1 MYNYN
6 ELNAVELSPTKKDYY
21 QIWNELIE
29 VASKLSERWDP
40 STTNESDPG
49 IVLLKVLTAIA
60 DKLNYNI
67 DANTLEAFMP
77 SAAQESS
84 MRKLCEMLGYEMRYY
99 QSATTSVRIIY
110 KGENFQSG
118 GVTKI
123 DQFSNIKDAD
133 STVNYI
139 TLEPVLLNSKERKK
153 VVNCMEGELV
163 AVQTDLGSTVTMMHL
178 DDNFRFYLP
187 ESRVASNGIFI
198 NNIDDSSELWQ
209 LTSNINANALQSK
222 VYKFGYDS
230 SRGLPYVQFPE
241 DIGNLISTG
250 LAIKFV
256 RTRGADGNVSVG
268 TLRALEIPHSW
279 NETKTTDTTE
289 VSAESLLEGS
299 AAVVEDWKDLENYTI
314 TNLTAARNGKNPETI
329 DEAYWNYQKTV
340 GTFDT
345 LVTCRDYM
353 NKIYQMTN
361 SDTDNTALVSNVI
374 VSDIRDDINYAYT
387 ITSVASDGIET
398 ERLAKTPRDA
408 KNGETNNED
417 STDVEGTKIDGKI
430 SHFDLVLYPF
440 QAVYGKNTEDE
451 FNSSFTYTDFQT
463 QEIIERLKEQ
473 KTIAHKIRRPKSTDI
488 ACIKVY
494 ARLSARLA
502 TTSKISELEAAEVE
516 LAAHTALYKNFNSRN
531 LNFGEELPYDSI
543 LKVLTMADP
552 RIKNVTLD
560 DPKMTVSV
568 CTVDGKEYPIISE
581 DYIFDDL
588 DSAVEAKEFYKQLV
602 LDNVLAGRLPLFQ
615 YYTTFAN
622 NFTDKPYPKGKAF
635 AIENAATDFPT
646 FLSTGSK
653 VKKLQLNMGSGSL
666 EETNDETTPSLGAVR
681 SISAEFKIDDVTNI
695 TNSAPLTLSSGEI
708 IQFRAP
714 NFKTTA
720 TYPAF
725 VNYYVHLK
733 ERDSDSSAIF
743 ADQEAIPATMYTLRE
758 FFNGGKDGYS
768 KTDSWGMQK
777 SWEEKVNS
785 MPEGL
790 MRVKFTTAANITQDS
805 QKEAQAWS
813 DYDRAI
819 QDYYAVFYK
828 NGDKYTWFEKI
839 EGEPILASTDY
850 YVLDINQN
858 NCTKFLAWL
867 SGAVGNGSNL
877 ITYRVDVTDT
887 QKASNG
893 APAVAEGSRLI
904 TSLYFKKYSTL
915 AGGYGFLKSNGE
927 GQYAELTS
935 WPAAGNVF
943 DTLYVPRLWFKEAD
957 GADGH
962 TVSGLGRD
970 QIALKVKANTE
981 YSLQKDEYVLI
992 SYSTSEGREDGTTVL
1007 KNIAL
1012 GKGTI
1017 IKANFELADSASKSA
1032 ITKYSKTSNYGPWE
1046 LDGKLYTTDNIK
1058 GMFTCAANEQ
1068 IEVLEPITVTLDS
1081 PNSYLY
1087 WEVNPQN
1094 RKFWM
1099 DDSGIQYERFPLDH
1113 IDATTSSASYTLQDG
1128 EYLFFTD
1135 ENMESAAYYGAGTEV
1150 KFSTDIDA
1158 DNITTTD
1165 LTTYLTTYLKR
1176 PKDATKISAEA
1187 LSEAGALKAIPWV
1200 IINLND
1206 KNNLTISEY
1215 RLINLT
1221 EGDILKSVE
1230 FPKLSDASDQS
1241 LGKQYRNVSTAMY
1254 SLSGQDY
1261 TLPLLAVDGASWQVR
1276 SLLSVNMGPA
1286 HPQVLNTHKKQ
1297 NGGIFARN
1305 YLSIKD
1311 DAEEEFVLSPFESD
1325 VSMAVYA
1332 DVPLVGIAGNLNFEA
1347 ESMSSVLTAPKAFK
1361 ICEHISDQESSLAF
1375 DADGFAQVDL
1385 SKTTSTGSVLD
1396 LNILIPK
1403 ESASKATTP
1412 NDTAVEDT
1420 TTEETAE
1427 PVSDDPS
1434 SEEATT
1440 DPSTTESGTT
1450 ESTTTTTE
1458 SNTPEEDTSDH
1469 SLSDGTTPEVST
1481 PKEPSSHYG
1490 LLPIY
1495 YEANKSKFDDSS
1507 AKIKLSSITGDG
1519 ATIAAG
1525 IFNHGGFNVKR
1536 DQNGEVVE
1544 IVFSPVYMT
1553 WWEGQ
1558 SDADGNQYLRPGLN
1572 MIVIPSSCKLSLYRG
1587 NASLIKVGRL
1597 KIIPEENMINYQLAF
1612 ASHDKNLN
1620 LKNSTTLP
1628 FRFYYEDDEG
1638 NKKVESFS
1646 ISDHEALLYIK
1657 DLDEDFNFLYT
1668 VEPSK
1673 VSGLDLNELDPADTM
1688 AQPKAWFD
1696 KQNVANK
1703 FVVSA
1708 LDSDYLKKFV
1718 SVSKYSKIF

>member
-99 QSATTSVRIIY
+99 QSATTSVRITY
-110 KGENFQSG
+110 KGENFQSNG
-118 GVTKI
+118 ATKI
-123 DQFSNIKDAD
+123 DQFSNIKDID

-139 TLEPVLLNSKERKK
+139 TLESVLLNSNERKK

-198 NNIDDSSELWQ
+198 NNIDDSSDLWQ
-209 LTSNINANALQSK
+209 PTSNINANALQSK

-230 SRGLPYVQFPE
+230 SRGLPYIQFPE
-241 DIGNLISTG
+241 DIGNLIGTG
-250 LAIKFV
+250 LAIRFV
-256 RTRGADGNVSVG
+256 RTRGAAGNVSVG
-268 TLRALEIPHSW
+268 KLRALEMPHSW
-279 NETKTTDTTE
+279 NETRATDTTE
-289 VSAESLLEGS
+289 VSAENLLDGS
-299 AAVVEDWKDLENYTI
+299 VAVDEDWKDLENYTI

-387 ITSVASDGIET
+387 ITSVASSGIET
-398 ERLAKTPRDA
+398 ERVAKPR
-408 KNGETNNED
+408 T
-417 STDVEGTKIDGKI
+417 VENTEEKLN
-430 SHFDLVLYPF
+430 HFDLLLYPF

-463 QEIIERLKEQ
+463 KEIVRRLEEQ
-473 KTIAHKIRRPKSTDI
+473 KTIAHKMRKPRSARSDDPDDSDDI

-494 ARLSARLA
+494 VRLSARLA
-502 TTSKISELEAAEVE
+502 TTSKLSALEATEVE
-516 LAAHTALYKNFNSRN
+516 WAAHTALYKNFNLRN

-543 LKVLTMADP
+543 LRVLTMADP

-568 CTVDGKEYPIISE
+568 CTVDGREYPIISE
-581 DYIFDDL
+581 DYIFDNYD
-588 DSAVEAKEFYKQLV
+588 AAKAASEFYKQLV
-602 LDNVLAGRLPLFQ
+602 LDNVLAGKLPLFQ
-615 YYTTFAN
+615 YDTTFAN
-622 NFTDKPYPKGKAF
+622 NFIDKPYPKDQGQEGQPQADK
-635 AIENAATDFPT
+635 IENAVTIFPT
-646 FLSTGSK
+646 FLSTGSE
-653 VKKLQLNMGSGSL
+653 VEKLQLNKELNEL
-666 EETNDETTPSLGAVR
+666 ERTSTSLGAVQ
-681 SISAEFKIDDVTNI
+681 SISAEFKVDDVRKIARAN
-695 TNSAPLTLSSGEI
+695 PLTLSSGEI

-725 VNYYVHLK
+725 VNYYVNLN
-733 ERDSDSSAIF
+733 EPTNSNDTSNNASAI
-743 ADQEAIPATMYTLRE
+743 AIDDASAAIPATMYTLRE
-758 FFNGGKDGYS
+758 FFNGGKDGYVKS
-768 KTDSWGMQK
+768 PGIWDEQK

-790 MRVKFTTAANITQDS
+790 MKVEFTTAANITEGS
-805 QKEAQAWS
+805 TEAARANS
-813 DYDRAI
+813 DYQQAI
-819 QDYYAVFYK
+819 QNYYAVFRK
-828 NGDKYTWFEKI
+828 NEGRYEWFKA
-839 EGEPILASTDY
+839 EGGSTIPADTEY
-850 YVLDINQN
+850 YVLNINEN

-877 ITYRVDVTDT
+877 IKYRVDVTDSE
-887 QKASNG
+887 KDGGG
-893 APAVAEGSRLI
+893 APAILEASRLI

-915 AGGYGFLKSNGE
+915 AGRYGFLKGNGD

-935 WPAAGNVF
+935 WPSAGNIF
-943 DTLYVPRLWFKEAD
+943 DTLYVPRLWFKDSD

-970 QIALKVKANTE
+970 QIARRVKANTE
-981 YSLQKDEYVLI
+981 YSLQDGEYILI

-1017 IKANFELADSASKSA
+1017 IKANFELTDSQSKAA

-1046 LDGKLYTTDNIK
+1046 LNGSIYTTDNIK

-1081 PNSYLY
+1081 LNSYLY

-1094 RKFWM
+1094 RKF
-1099 DDSGIQYERFPLDH
+1099 DPNNGYERFPLDE
-1113 IDATTSSASYTLQDG
+1113 TSGAYTLQDG

-1150 KFSTDIDA
+1150 KLLSK
-1158 DNITTTD
+1158 NMYH
-1165 LTTYLTTYLKR
+1165 LER

-1187 LSEAGALKAIPWV
+1187 LSEVGVLRAIPWV
-1200 IINLND
+1200 IVNLEDKRTSEDKEND
-1206 KNNLTISEY
+1206 DNTKNNNLIISEY
-1215 RLINLT
+1215 RLVNLT
-1221 EGDILKSVE
+1221 EGDTLKSIGLPEKPESVPE
-1230 FPKLSDASDQS
+1230 SEYYALDS
-1241 LGKQYRNVSTAMY
+1241 QYKDVSTAEY
-1254 SLSGQDY
+1254 NIGGQNR
-1261 TLPLLAVDGASWQVR
+1261 TLPLLAVDNASWQVR
-1276 SLLSVNMGPA
+1276 SLLTVNMGPS
-1286 HPQVLNTHKKQ
+1286 HPQVLNTHKDG
-1297 NGGIFARN
+1297 NGKIFARN
-1305 YLSIKD
+1305 SLSIKSIKAITVKND
-1311 DAEEEFVLSPFESD
+1311 VTNEEELVLSEEEFILSPFESKD
-1325 VSMAVYA
+1325 SNNVIESKPMAVYA
-1332 DVPLVGIAGNLNFEA
+1332 DVPLVSIAGNLNFKA
-1347 ESMSSVLTAPKAFK
+1347 ESMSSALTAPKAFK
-1361 ICEHISDQESSLAF
+1361 ICEHVLDQESSLVF

-1385 SKTTSTGSVLD
+1385 SKTTSTDDSVLD

-1403 ESASKATTP
+1403 NSK
-1412 NDTAVEDT
+1412 N
-1420 TTEETAE
+1420 
-1427 PVSDDPS
+1427 
-1434 SEEATT
+1434 SEG
-1440 DPSTTESGTT
+1440 P
-1450 ESTTTTTE
+1450 
-1458 SNTPEEDTSDH
+1458 
-1469 SLSDGTTPEVST
+1469 LS
-1481 PKEPSSHYG
+1481 HFG

-1495 YEANKSKFDDSS
+1495 YEANESNSDR
-1507 AKIKLSSITGDG
+1507 AKIKLISAENG
-1519 ATIAAG
+1519 TIAAG
-1525 IFNHGGFNVKR
+1525 IFNYDDENIFGSWWKDKNGNV
-1536 DQNGEVVE
+1536 
-1544 IVFSPVYMT
+1544 
-1553 WWEGQ
+1553 Q
-1558 SDADGNQYLRPGLN
+1558 SDEYKNQYLRPGLN
-1572 MIVIPSSCKLSLYRG
+1572 VVVIPVSCSLSFYRG
-1587 NASLIKVGRL
+1587 NASLIKVGKL
-1597 KIIPEENMINYQLAF
+1597 KIIPAENMLNYQLAF
-1612 ASHDKNLN
+1612 KSHDPNLN
-1620 LKNSTTLP
+1620 LKNSTTLS
-1628 FRFYYEDDEG
+1628 FRYYKDGKVDSLSIDD
-1638 NKKVESFS
+1638 S
-1646 ISDHEALLYIK
+1646 EALKYIK
-1657 DLDEDFNFLYT
+1657 TLDEDFNFLYT

-1673 VSGLDLNELDPADTM
+1673 TGGLDLNELDPADTM

-1696 KQNVANK
+1696 KQNIANK

-1708 LDSDYLKKFV
+1708 LDSDYLKNFV
-1718 SVSKYSKIF
+1718 SVSKYSKIL